1 VERGRWRLA
10 DLDLS
15 ASNRTLDSLGHRR
28 AESCDSKDAHDPAGF
43 HPSRPASVAF
53 DRKAAVLIELRD
65 EFDQLPELLCSA
77 SERSPFPLEVKA
89 APARR
94 RHRRRRARA
103 PTHLDSRSAT
113 PTPPFAT
120 STCYAARPPRMARCR
135 SLPVDSRR
143 LPPLPRDR
151 ARRALE
157 QEAAGA
163 GAKGGVDVQRSS
175 ASLPASSA
183 HNP

>member
-94 RHRRRRARA
+94 RHAGAVLALPPTLTLAVRLQHHRSRLRRATRRARRGWLA
-103 PTHLDSRSAT
+103 
-113 PTPPFAT
+113 
-120 STCYAARPPRMARCR
+120 AARCPLTRAAFRLYLVTALVAP
-135 SLPVDSRR
+135 LSRK
-143 LPPLPRDR
+143 PLAP
-151 ARRALE
+151 ARR
-157 QEAAGA
+157 EA
-163 GAKGGVDVQRSS
+163 
-175 ASLPASSA
+175 
-183 HNP
+183 